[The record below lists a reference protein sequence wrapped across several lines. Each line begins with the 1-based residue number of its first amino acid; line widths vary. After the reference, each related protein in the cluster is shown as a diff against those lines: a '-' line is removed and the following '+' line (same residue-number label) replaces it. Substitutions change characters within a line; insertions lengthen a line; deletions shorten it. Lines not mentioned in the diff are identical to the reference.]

1 MKENILL
8 KNTKGD
14 DHGYHEYYLTPYN
27 NQPKLSFRCVYK
39 NGDFIGYD
47 EFHAEQ
53 ETNFHIR

>member
-1 MKENILL
+1 MKENILP
-8 KNTKGD
+8 KNSKGD

-47 EFHAEQ
+47 
-53 ETNFHIR
+53 